1 MIINPKEILLILIT
15 SIGNVV
21 VFWFW
26 KESIPLIIE
35 GEFKQYVNFIGPV
48 AGLIVVA
55 SFFLLSVIL
64 IKNTRLTFFLLLVG
78 IVVPFLFTK
87 TTGTVLTAA
96 LICLLLIAFAIHRIQ
111 QEVSLSQGF
120 SLTKFA
126 KSGLHIYFTCAALIT
141 ANFYLVNIDKEQA
154 VAILLPRATFDML
167 IPVFEK
173 QLGLEIPDREQAPE
187 VFYRATIA
195 QFKELLGPYQDFLPL
210 ASAVIFFFAFKTFTI
225 PLYYLT
231 LVFSFLLIKLALWSK
246 ILKKDIV
253 QVQAE
258 RLTF

>member
-1 MIINPKEILLILIT
+1 MTINPKEIILVLIT
-15 SIGNVV
+15 ALGGIA

-26 KESIPLIIE
+26 KESIPLIIK
-35 GEFKQYVNFIGPV
+35 GEFKQYINFIGPV

-55 SFFLLSVIL
+55 SLFLLSGAL
-64 IKNTRLTFFLLLVG
+64 IKNTRLVYILLLAG
-78 IVVPFLFTK
+78 ITAPFLFIEA
-87 TTGTVLTAA
+87 TGTALGAA
-96 LICLLLIAFAIHRIQ
+96 AICIFLVAFAIHRIR

-141 ANFYLVNIDKEQA
+141 ANFYLANIDKEQA
-154 VAILLPRATFDML
+154 VAILLPRATFDVL

-173 QLGLEIPDREQAPE
+173 QLGLEIPNREQAPE

-210 ASAVIFFFAFKTFTI
+210 ASAVIFFFAFKAFTI

-231 LVFSFLLIKLALWSK
+231 LIFSFLLIKLALWSK
-246 ILKKDIV
+246 ILKRDIV

-258 RLTF
+258 RITF